1 MERAI
6 RKTKRRLVAKKA
18 ILDAATGADRDKAQA
33 EYNALS
39 DKLTAQNKA
48 YNDFCKANGLTPQ
61 YDRTRLADFTREQS
75 DSANAAMKESELTNR
90 QNRDIIKQRVES
102 GEYSLTLSKQQYLK
116 HVQGTPQ
123 YEAYEKARLAQ
134 SRSSQSKLYIS
145 EAEAQEFILSH
156 YATGTPKVAR
166 SDEVTNIEFVD
177 ANSVIGAYC
186 KDGKWY
192 DTKRVAIH
200 YGKKGSHIVPVEEI

>member
-1 MERAI
+1 M
-6 RKTKRRLVAKKA
+6 T
-18 ILDAATGADRDKAQA
+18 
-33 EYNALS
+33 
-39 DKLTAQNKA
+39 NK
-48 YNDFCKANGLTPQ
+48 
-61 YDRTRLADFTREQS
+61 
-75 DSANAAMKESELTNR
+75 

-116 HVQGTPQ
+116 HIQGTPQ
-123 YEAYEKARLAQ
+123 FEAYEKARLAQ

-156 YATGTPKVAR
+156 YATGTPRVTQNKNVSNVEYVN
-166 SDEVTNIEFVD
+166 SDK
-177 ANSVIGAYC
+177 VIGTYC